1 MYLFIRGKRCFYFC
15 VIDTKGVD
23 VMSIELLIYVAD
35 LANRVPA
42 IIIIAVAVNIGAL
55 IVAGVNMVDRYH
67 DNSKTVDYCKKVG
80 RISAIIVV
88 VCFFIPSQ
96 KTIYMIAGT
105 SIGREV
111 VQSDIGIKVKKII
124 ESKLND
130 YVKELEKKGE

>member
-1 MYLFIRGKRCFYFC
+1 
-15 VIDTKGVD
+15 
-23 VMSIELLIYVAD
+23 MSIELLIYVAD

-42 IIIIAVAVNIGAL
+42 IIVIASLVIVGAL
-55 IVAGVNMVDRYH
+55 IVAGVNMAETYD
-67 DNSKTVDYCKKVG
+67 DNSKTVDYCKKIG

-96 KTIYMIAGT
+96 QTIYMVAGT
-105 SIGREV
+105 AMGRDV
-111 VQSDIGIKVKKII
+111 MQSDIAIKVKKII

>member
-1 MYLFIRGKRCFYFC
+1 
-15 VIDTKGVD
+15 
-23 VMSIELLIYVAD
+23 MSIELLIYVAD

-42 IIIIAVAVNIGAL
+42 IIIIAIAVNIGAL
-55 IVAGVNMVDRYH
+55 IVAGVNMADRYH
-67 DNSKTVDYCKKVG
+67 DNSKTVDYCKKIG
-80 RISAIIVV
+80 RISAIIVM

>member
-1 MYLFIRGKRCFYFC
+1 
-15 VIDTKGVD
+15 
-23 VMSIELLIYVAD
+23 MSIELLIYVAD

-42 IIIIAVAVNIGAL
+42 IIVIASITIVGAL
-55 IVAGVNMVDRYH
+55 IVAGVNMAETYD
-67 DNSKTVDYCKKVG
+67 DNSKTIDYCKKVG

-96 KTIYMIAGT
+96 KTIYMVAGT
-105 SIGREV
+105 SIGRDI
-111 VQSDIGIKVKKII
+111 VQSDIAIKVKKII

>member
-1 MYLFIRGKRCFYFC
+1 
-15 VIDTKGVD
+15 
-23 VMSIELLIYVAD
+23 MSIELLIYVAD

-42 IIIIAVAVNIGAL
+42 IIAIAVIVIIGAL
-55 IVAGVNMVDRYH
+55 IVAGVNMVETYD
-67 DNSKTVDYCKKVG
+67 DNSKTIDYCKKIG

-105 SIGREV
+105 SIDRDV
-111 VQSDIGIKVKKII
+111 VQSDIAIKVKKII

>member
-1 MYLFIRGKRCFYFC
+1 
-15 VIDTKGVD
+15 
-23 VMSIELLIYVAD
+23 MSIELLIYVAD

-42 IIIIAVAVNIGAL
+42 IIVIASITIVGAL
-55 IVAGVNMVDRYH
+55 IVAGVNMAETYD
-67 DNSKTVDYCKKVG
+67 DNSKTIDYCKKVG
-80 RISAIIVV
+80 RISAIVMVI
-88 VCFFIPSQ
+88 CFFIPSQ

-111 VQSDIGIKVKKII
+111 VQSDIAIKVKKII

>member
-1 MYLFIRGKRCFYFC
+1 
-15 VIDTKGVD
+15 
-23 VMSIELLIYVAD
+23 MSIELLIYIAD

-42 IIIIAVAVNIGAL
+42 IIIIAVSVIIGAL
-55 IVAGVNMVDRYH
+55 IVAGVNMVDTYD

>member
-1 MYLFIRGKRCFYFC
+1 
-15 VIDTKGVD
+15 
-23 VMSIELLIYVAD
+23 MSIELLIYVAE

-42 IIIIAVAVNIGAL
+42 IIVIAVIVIIGAL
-55 IVAGVNMVDRYH
+55 IVAGVNMVDTYD

>member
-1 MYLFIRGKRCFYFC
+1 
-15 VIDTKGVD
+15 
-23 VMSIELLIYVAD
+23 MSIELLIYVAD

-42 IIIIAVAVNIGAL
+42 IIVIASLVIVVAL
-55 IVAGVNMVDRYH
+55 IVVGVNMSDSYD
-67 DNSKTVDYCKKVG
+67 DNPKMVDYFKKIG
-80 RISAIIVV
+80 RISAIVVV
-88 VCFFIPSQ
+88 VCLFIPSQ